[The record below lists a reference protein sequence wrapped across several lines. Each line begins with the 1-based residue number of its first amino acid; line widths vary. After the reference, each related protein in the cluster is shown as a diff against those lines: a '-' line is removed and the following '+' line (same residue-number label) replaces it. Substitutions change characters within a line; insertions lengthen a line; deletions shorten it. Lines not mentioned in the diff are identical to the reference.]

1 MTQSGDLTESAPPG
15 FTSDE
20 VMQKANV
27 ENFAVASRL
36 IPRRYREHLLAMYG
50 FARFVDDIGDLSS
63 GDRTAQLNWAQSE
76 IGRAFDG
83 QGTHPIFV
91 RAAKSARALK
101 MGIDPFLDLI
111 QANRQDQVI
120 RRYLSY
126 LDLEQY
132 CSLSA
137 NPVGQ
142 MVLAIFG
149 ATGDERSKRSDE
161 ACTALQIIEHLQDVR
176 EDAEH
181 DRIYLPKEDL
191 DRFNVTE
198 DDLTKSTSS
207 PVLCQLIAFESARA
221 RALLDAS
228 LDLVRLLHGWARIA
242 VSGFIGGGLAQLDAL
257 AAANFEVLSR
267 PVKATKSSMMKKT
280 VRVYL
285 SALRGRRPAR
295 RDDLGTSR

>member
-1 MTQSGDLTESAPPG
+1 MNQSGDLTESAPPG

-50 FARFVDDIGDLSS
+50 FARFVDDIGDLST
-63 GDRTAQLNWAQSE
+63 GDRSAQLNWAQSE
-76 IGRAFDG
+76 IVRAFDG

-91 RAAKSARALK
+91 RAAESARTLK
-101 MGIDPFLDLI
+101 LPIDPFLDLI
-111 QANRQDQVI
+111 QANRQDQLT
-120 RRYLSY
+120 RRYRSY
-126 LDLEQY
+126 DDLAQY

-149 ATGDERSKRSDE
+149 AQDEERSGLSDA

-176 EDAEH
+176 EDAEI
-181 DRIYLPKEDL
+181 DRIYLPTEDL
-191 DRFNVTE
+191 DRFNVAE
-198 DDLTKSTSS
+198 SELTATSAS
-207 PVLCQLIAFESARA
+207 PALRRLIAFESQRA
-221 RALLDAS
+221 AQLLGTS
-228 LDLVRLLHGWARIA
+228 LELVRLLHGWARIA

-257 AAANFEVLSR
+257 TLANFDVLTR
-267 PVKATKSSMMKKT
+267 PVKATKFSMMRKT
-280 VRVYL
+280 FHVYL
-285 SALRGRRPAR
+285 FASRAKRPRPRAGVGVRR
-295 RDDLGTSR
+295 